1 MKKKSLLAI
10 GLTLSLMLA
19 MATPAFAATTN
30 PNVNAD
36 GAEVTLPG
44 SPDYTAGGNTQ
55 AAGQSYNK
63 AEITSADGTKWETL
77 NDDDAVAKA
86 NDLTGADINVWAK
99 VTDNGTKIYKVD
111 LAWGAMKFEYDSGSG
126 KWDTTTHTYQTTG
139 GGTAAWTV
147 TNYLNGTNNK
157 VAVTNH
163 SNNAINAAFAY
174 AMSGTK
180 FNDANGVNNVIGN
193 FFDTNDKSVAAALVL
208 TNTYSDI
215 NGNVNDAAVAGKLAG
230 AVALPTADAYNST
243 TGSEPT
249 APNATLDQAAGAR
262 SKDVF
267 FAFSGTPDKGKGA
280 TLDAFK
286 KVGVITVTV
295 APNNDIPLN
304 RPPFAKI
311 P

>member
-19 MATPAFAATTN
+19 MATPAFAVTTN
-30 PNVNAD
+30 PNVNTD
-36 GAEVTLPG
+36 GTEVTLPG
-44 SPDYTAGGNTQ
+44 SPDYTPGGNTQ

-77 NDDDAVAKA
+77 NDDDAIAKA
-86 NDLTGADINVWAK
+86 SDLTGADINVWAK

-126 KWDTTTHTYQTTG
+126 KWDTTTHTYKTTG
-139 GGTAAWTV
+139 GGTAAWTIA
-147 TNYLNGTNNK
+147 NYLDGINNK
-157 VAVTNH
+157 VVVTNH
-163 SNNAINAAFAY
+163 SNNAVDAAFAY
-174 AMSGTK
+174 AMNGTK

-193 FFDTNDKSVAAALVL
+193 FFDTKEKSAAAALVL

-215 NGNVNDAAVAGKLAG
+215 NGTVNPTAVADKLAG

-243 TGSEPT
+243 TGT
-249 APNATLDQAAGAR
+249 GAAADNTLDQVAGAR

-267 FAFSGTPDKGKGA
+267 FAFSGAPDKGKGA

-295 APNNDIPLN
+295 TPNNDIPLN
-304 RPPFAKI
+304 RPPFTKV